1 MKSEFKHPVTYGGEV
16 IAVCPSP
23 EEAARFHEAI
33 HDSDEIEIFPPP
45 PPMKLIGES
54 GIPEHLFERGQSEMI
69 GSIIEVVELKT
80 PEQLALLKETHS
92 IVGKDIIG
100 GKVMLTVRRNTP

>member
-45 PPMKLIGES
+45 PPMKLVGES
-54 GIPEHLFERGQSEMI
+54 GIPEHLFERGQSE
-69 GSIIEVVELKT
+69 EVVELKT